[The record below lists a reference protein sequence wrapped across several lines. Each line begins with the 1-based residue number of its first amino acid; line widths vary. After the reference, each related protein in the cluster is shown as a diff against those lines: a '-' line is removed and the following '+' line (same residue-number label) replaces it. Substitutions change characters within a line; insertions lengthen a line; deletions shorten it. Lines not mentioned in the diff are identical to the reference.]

1 MRTSYA
7 NQIEKKQEQLEKLEE
22 SMQKLQLR
30 KQSIKLKMQSAK
42 DAIDELNSKR
52 HKKWYV
58 DLEKEI
64 NRHGSQINLDVI
76 PVTDIVHY
84 IIEETV
90 KYQSKSDGIEPASL
104 KKVQEKEATVSTSEN
119 TSEKKENPSAKE
131 QLVKPDK
138 DSKPSKA
145 AEPVESVAAPL
156 NQVEDKNEN
165 EGLKTNK
172 VAEPVEP
179 VEPPLDQPE
188 DKNENEDSSPEPA
201 WTPPET
207 F

>member
-22 SMQKLQLR
+22 YMQKLQLR

-64 NRHGSQINLDVI
+64 NRHSSQINLDVI
-76 PVTDIVHY
+76 PITDIVHY
-84 IIEETV
+84 IIEETA
-90 KYQSKSDGIEPASL
+90 KHQSKSADTESVSL
-104 KKVQEKEATVSTSEN
+104 KKVQEKEATVSTSE
-119 TSEKKENPSAKE
+119 KKEESELNISTNPSVKE
-131 QLVKPDK
+131 QSVKPDK
-138 DSKPSKA
+138 DSKPNKA
-145 AEPVESVAAPL
+145 
-156 NQVEDKNEN
+156 
-165 EGLKTNK
+165 
-172 VAEPVEP
+172 AEPVEP
-179 VEPPLDQPE
+179 VETPLNQPE
-188 DKNENEDSSPEPA
+188 DKKENEDSKTNKAAEPVEPVEAPNEDSSSEPA